1 MSPGTAC
8 GESPYDQECGDTFV
22 RVTGIGEF
30 LRACRGD
37 SGGPVYS
44 GNYAAGIFTHYVE
57 YNGTGCTHPSSTAT
71 IYFQPM
77 SAVQAVLGVT
87 LFTG

>member
-1 MSPGTAC
+1 L
-8 GESPYDQECGDTFV
+8 
-22 RVTGIGEF
+22 TGIGEF
-30 LRACRGD
+30 LRACAGD

-57 YNGTGCTHPSSTAT
+57 YGDTGCTHPSSTAT

-87 LFTG
+87 LYTG